1 MRSTSIQVALTDHC
15 ELNRCLRS
23 NLRRTIDKSTR
34 ILAITNPDRNCCGI
48 ERDWLDALIPY
59 LTEEHDCI
67 ICRESMHFLDGGD
80 YDAVMADT
88 RTLALFISRVQ
99 LRAGLLKQGAF
110 LSQLYHRAQ
119 LSS

>member
-1 MRSTSIQVALTDHC
+1 MRSTSIQVALTDYC
-15 ELNRCLRS
+15 ELNRCLRF

-67 ICRESMHFLDGGD
+67 ICRESMHFLHGSGHV
-80 YDAVMADT
+80 AVIAYI
-88 RTLALFISRVQ
+88 RYFALFIARVQ
-99 LRAGLLKQGAF
+99 LRCGLLKQGRF
-110 LSQLYHRAQ
+110 LGQF
-119 LSS
+119 